1 MNIHLASNSKT
12 RGKLLK
18 NAKIRFLRID
28 HGVDEDEVKISL
40 QNQSPTEIAIKL
52 SELKA
57 TQPNPENKEDL
68 VIGSDQVLDLGGK
81 LFNKA
86 VDLNEAKL
94 QLAELSGKKHN
105 LITSTVI
112 VQNKSIIWRHL
123 DKSTLWMRDLSIN
136 EIDNYLKE
144 VDKSILNLVGVYA
157 IEQEG
162 IKLFEKIEGDFFS
175 IQGLSVIPLINF
187 LKQHNLI
194 LNNEQ

>member
-1 MNIHLASNSKT
+1 MNIHLASKSET

-18 NAKIRFLRID
+18 NAKISFSRID

-40 QNQSPTEIAIKL
+40 QNQSPTEIAVKL

-68 VIGSDQVLDLGGK
+68 VIGSDQVLDLEGK

-86 VDLNEAKL
+86 RDLDEAKS
-94 QLAELSGKKHN
+94 QLVELSGKKHS

-112 VQNKSIIWRHL
+112 VQNKNIIWRHL
-123 DKSTLWMRDLSIN
+123 DKSILVMRSLTTN
-136 EIDNYLKE
+136 EIDNYLNE

-162 IKLFEKIEGDFFS
+162 IKLFEKIDGDFFS
-175 IQGLSVIPLINF
+175 IQGLSVTPLINF
-187 LKQHNLI
+187 LRQHDLI
-194 LNNEQ
+194 FNNE

>member
-1 MNIHLASNSKT
+1 MNIHLASKSET

-18 NAKIRFLRID
+18 NAKISFSRIG

-40 QNQSPTEIAIKL
+40 QNQSPTEIAVKL

-68 VIGSDQVLDLGGK
+68 VIGSDQVLDLEGK

-86 VDLNEAKL
+86 RDLDEAKS
-94 QLAELSGKKHN
+94 QLIELSGKKHN

-112 VQNKSIIWRHL
+112 AQNKNIIWRHL
-123 DKSTLWMRDLSIN
+123 DKSTLVMRTLTTN
-136 EIDNYLKE
+136 EIDNYLNE

-162 IKLFEKIEGDFFS
+162 IKLFEKIDGDFFS
-175 IQGLSVIPLINF
+175 IQGLSVTPLINF
-187 LKQHNLI
+187 LRQHNLI
-194 LNNEQ
+194 LNNE

>member
-1 MNIHLASNSKT
+1 MNIHLASKSET

-18 NAKIRFLRID
+18 NAKISFSRID

-40 QNQSPTEIAIKL
+40 QNQSPTKIAVKL

-68 VIGSDQVLDLGGK
+68 VIGSDQVLDLEGK

-86 VDLNEAKL
+86 RDLDEAKS
-94 QLAELSGKKHN
+94 QLIELSGKKHN

-112 VQNKSIIWRHL
+112 AQNKNIIWRHL
-123 DKSTLWMRDLSIN
+123 DKSTLAMRSLTIN
-136 EIDNYLKE
+136 EIDNYLNE

-162 IKLFEKIEGDFFS
+162 IKLFEKIDGDFFS
-175 IQGLSVIPLINF
+175 IQGLSVTPLINF
-187 LKQHNLI
+187 LRQHNLI
-194 LNNEQ
+194 LNNE

>member
-1 MNIHLASNSKT
+1 MNIHLASKSEI

-18 NAKIRFLRID
+18 NAKISFSRID

-40 QNQSPTEIAIKL
+40 QNQSPTEIAVKL

-68 VIGSDQVLDLGGK
+68 VIGSDQVLDLEGK

-86 VDLNEAKL
+86 RDLDEAKS
-94 QLAELSGKKHN
+94 QLIELSGKKHN

-112 VQNKSIIWRHL
+112 AQNKNIIWRHL
-123 DKSTLWMRDLSIN
+123 DKSTLVMRTLTTN
-136 EIDNYLKE
+136 EIDNYLNE

-162 IKLFEKIEGDFFS
+162 IKLFEKIDGDFFS
-175 IQGLSVIPLINF
+175 IQGLSVTPLINF
-187 LKQHNLI
+187 LRQHNLI
-194 LNNEQ
+194 LNNE

>member
-1 MNIHLASNSKT
+1 MNIHLASKSET

-18 NAKIRFLRID
+18 NAKISFSRID

-40 QNQSPTEIAIKL
+40 QDQSPKEIAIKL

-68 VIGSDQVLDLGGK
+68 VIGSDQVLDLEGK

-86 VDLNEAKL
+86 RDLDEAKS
-94 QLAELSGKKHN
+94 QLIELSGKKHN

-112 VQNKSIIWRHL
+112 AQNKNIIWRHL
-123 DKSTLWMRDLSIN
+123 DKSILVMRSLTTK
-136 EIDNYLKE
+136 EIDNYLNE

-162 IKLFEKIEGDFFS
+162 IKLFEQIDGDFFS
-175 IQGLSVIPLINF
+175 IQGLSVTPLINF
-187 LKQHNLI
+187 LRQYNLI
-194 LNNEQ
+194 LNNE

>member
-1 MNIHLASNSKT
+1 MNIHLASKSET

-18 NAKIRFLRID
+18 NAKISFSRID

-40 QNQSPTEIAIKL
+40 QNQSPTEIAVKL

-68 VIGSDQVLDLGGK
+68 VIGSDQVLDLEGK

-86 VDLNEAKL
+86 GDLDEAKS
-94 QLAELSGKKHN
+94 QLIELSGKKHN

-112 VQNKSIIWRHL
+112 AQNKNIIWRHL
-123 DKSTLWMRDLSIN
+123 DKSTLVMRTLTTN
-136 EIDNYLKE
+136 EIDNYLNE

-162 IKLFEKIEGDFFS
+162 IKLFEKIDGDFFS
-175 IQGLSVIPLINF
+175 IQGLSVTPLINF
-187 LKQHNLI
+187 LRQHNLI
-194 LNNEQ
+194 LNNE